1 MRPLQQSPKTVVL
14 YFKEEF
20 KGQKHTV
27 RAVLTESS
35 AKLFSK
41 DMAPSSLKKM
51 SGFRRMTEGNYA
63 SLEKSLW
70 DMPVNSDLGL
80 TLLPGSQIQTKDEK
94 GLGFTAESSP
104 KEAGNEHDEISDQPR
119 SFGAEVRVKSST
131 QESAFPN
138 EAKNPRISPIPG
150 SESANLSYVTADLNR
165 ARPSSH
171 ILIVINERSAVQ
183 DNADSAHA
191 ALFNQQQMGSR
202 EIRNTK
208 SCQHGSYSSRL
219 AKWKKFGTRA
229 SNELQGSKV
238 SKVKGPAFETH
249 NDASYMHYNQGLYE
263 TNTIQSGNRL
273 ESVGIIELPLSGTG
287 GGSKSSKPEF
297 HRQIKCSL
305 DVAPERIFPSIVA
318 FASRS
323 PAKHPH
329 YPSRNLSKVLTQQLR
344 HSRLPPDTQANNR
357 AQLLKIGKRVNKR
370 SWSTYFPAKAR
381 FSPHTKIPDPSFL
394 VAPSTPPSQILQHQ
408 HLINP
413 TLTSTNSHPY
423 TTFSSTSPAHIFLN
437 YPSISEAFDDLTS
450 LDPLVGTLN
459 TAHTGDHPQS
469 APRRSASMPNLWSTR
484 APTIMGSSNNFMPA
498 TMPTP
503 PSELESFSLHTRQNY
518 ARFTAQDVGGPSMP
532 MNSAMAAGGLQNHR
546 RPLEMRPNYSYKEVK
561 SLISHVTEQAKNL
574 KAENVKLQS
583 SNTALGKHVESLRS
597 EKGAMIELIQYRE
610 RTITQKH
617 QQNEAMRQE
626 MMSMQKQHQQMLN
639 EYYGLIATLRKENG
653 TGNPSA
659 IAQRIRQGHAP
670 NTTSPTSQGNQPNRT
685 NVNAPTVCLTNREQ
699 LSISRP
705 EFEQRSSVLQGQP
718 QVQPLSVSGGL
729 EADVRDASSRS
740 LQQARASAIHN
751 RSNLLQTM
759 SYSAY
764 SEANPANTSSQASV
778 TPGFV
783 AANHN
788 NMKFAN
794 DQPTRCMRPIIPFDS
809 AVGSV
814 TTTSVQNNK
823 RPIGHVSPERVTIDL
838 TDGSQPPIRSASCSH
853 PVHQTSQLAVQ
864 GGHSP
869 FNLLPG
875 QYSPPQDPALSRAQ
889 SQSPSGLSAQNQNL
903 EDQMPLSRS
912 SQSPDRAM
920 KIQRQAIAR
929 MAKKPLCWLE
939 GGNPFK
945 KEAKF
950 IPQSVPLNLRQ
961 SSKGSAGGLVIPT
974 DSPKEG
980 SVAPLPETATGRQ
993 SREKVP
999 GKARAVLTAEAKKER
1014 ARGYRKKAADKKK
1027 REEEATKQLLQAE
1040 TISTNAMRA
1049 QKQERR
1055 ATKVGKR
1062 QEQSRNPSGGVGLQE
1077 PQKTLNG
1084 QLYQKDT
1091 SVLQAVPQG
1100 SIEQA
1105 PSDDHDSLF
1114 GDDEDGQM
1122 EMEDSETSP
1131 EADCEILEDG
1141 VDSVYAAEL
1150 EAQLSADADA
1160 TMWMGDEQIDTLGG
1174 GDGHVGGPCEP
1185 EESEEE

>member
-1 MRPLQQSPKTVVL
+1 MRPLQQSPKPVAF

-20 KGQKHTV
+20 RGQKPTI

-35 AKLFSK
+35 AKLLSK

-70 DMPVNSDLGL
+70 DSPVNSDLGL

-104 KEAGNEHDEISDQPR
+104 KEAGNEHDEMSEQPR
-119 SFGAEVRVKSST
+119 SFGAEVRVKNST
-131 QESAFPN
+131 QESAFPD
-138 EAKNPRISPIPG
+138 EAKNPRSSPIPG
-150 SESANLSYVTADLNR
+150 SESANLSYVAADLNR
-165 ARPSSH
+165 ARPFSQIS
-171 ILIVINERSAVQ
+171 IIRNDRSAVQ

-191 ALFNQQQMGSR
+191 ALFNEQQMGSS

-219 AKWKKFGTRA
+219 AKWKKFGPRA
-229 SNELQGSKV
+229 SNEIQGSKV
-238 SKVKGPAFETH
+238 SKVIEPAFETH
-249 NDASYMHYNQGLYE
+249 NDASCMHYNQGLYK
-263 TNTIQSGNRL
+263 TDTIQSGNRL
-273 ESVGIIELPLSGTG
+273 ESVGIMDLPLSGTG

-297 HRQIKCSL
+297 HRHIKCSL
-305 DVAPERIFPSIVA
+305 DVAPERIFPSLIA
-318 FASRS
+318 FASKS

-329 YPSRNLSKVLTQQLR
+329 YPSRNLSEILTQQLR
-344 HSRLPPDTQANNR
+344 HSRLPPDTQANIR
-357 AQLLKIGKRVNKR
+357 AQLLKSRKRVNKR

-381 FSPHTKIPDPSFL
+381 FSPHTKIPVTSFL
-394 VAPSTPPSQILQHQ
+394 VASSTPRSQILQHQ
-408 HLINP
+408 NLINP
-413 TLTSTNSHPY
+413 TLTSTNLHPY
-423 TTFSSTSPAHIFLN
+423 TTFSSTSPSHTFLN
-437 YPSISEAFDDLTS
+437 YPSISKAFDDLIS

-459 TAHTGDHPQS
+459 TAHTGNHPQS

-484 APTIMGSSNNFMPA
+484 APTRMGSSNNFMP
-498 TMPTP
+498 TSMPTP
-503 PSELESFSLHTRQNY
+503 PSELESFNLHPRQNH
-518 ARFTAQDVGGPSMP
+518 ARFTAQDVSGPSMP
-532 MNSAMAAGGLQNHR
+532 MNSAMAAGGLQHHR
-546 RPLEMRPNYSYKEVK
+546 QPLEMKSNYSCEEVK

-574 KAENVKLQS
+574 KAENVKLWS

-597 EKGAMIELIQYRE
+597 EKGAMTEVIQHHE
-610 RTITQKH
+610 RTMTQKH

-626 MMSMQKQHQQMLN
+626 VMSMQQQRDQSCHK
-639 EYYGLIATLRKENG
+639 YFRLIATLRKDNG

-670 NTTSPTSQGNQPNRT
+670 NTTSPASQCNQPNRT
-685 NVNAPTVCLTNREQ
+685 NVNAPTVRLANREQ

-705 EFEQRSSVLQGQP
+705 EFEQRSSGLQGQP

-740 LQQARASAIHN
+740 LQQARTRAIHN
-751 RSNLLQTM
+751 RTNLLQTM
-759 SYSAY
+759 SYPAY
-764 SEANPANTSSQASV
+764 PEANPANTSSQASV

-783 AANHN
+783 AANR
-788 NMKFAN
+788 NMKFPH
-794 DQPTRCMRPIIPFDS
+794 DQPTRCVPPIMPFDA
-809 AVGSV
+809 AVGAV
-814 TTTSVQNNK
+814 TTDIQNNK
-823 RPIGHVSPERVTIDL
+823 RPIGHVSSERVTIDL
-838 TDGSQPPIRSASCSH
+838 TDESQPPVRSASCSH

-864 GGHSP
+864 DGHSP

-875 QYSPPQDPALSRAQ
+875 QYSPPQDPALNRAQ
-889 SQSPSGLSAQNQNL
+889 SQSPSGLSAQKQSL
-903 EDQMPLSRS
+903 KDQMPLSRS
-912 SQSPDRAM
+912 SQSPDQAM
-920 KIQRQAIAR
+920 QIQREAIAR
-929 MAKKPLCWLE
+929 MAKKPLDWLE

-950 IPQSVPLNLRQ
+950 NSQSVQPNLRQ
-961 SSKGSAGGLVIPT
+961 TSKGSAGGLVIPT

-980 SVAPLPETATGRQ
+980 SVAPLPETATGRE
-993 SREKVP
+993 SRAKVP
-999 GKARAVLTAEAKKER
+999 GKARAALTAEARKER
-1014 ARGYRKKAADKKK
+1014 ARIYRKKAADKKK

-1055 ATKVGKR
+1055 ATKEGKR

-1077 PQKTLNG
+1077 SQKTLDV
-1084 QLYQKDT
+1084 QLYQKNT
-1091 SVLQAVPQG
+1091 SVLQAVHQE
-1100 SIEQA
+1100 SVEQA

-1114 GDDEDGQM
+1114 GDDEDGQI

-1131 EADCEILEDG
+1131 EADSEILEDG
-1141 VDSVYAAEL
+1141 VDSAYVAEL

-1160 TMWMGDEQIDTLGG
+1160 TMWMGLEQIDTLGS
-1174 GDGHVGGPCEP
+1174 GDGHVGRPCES